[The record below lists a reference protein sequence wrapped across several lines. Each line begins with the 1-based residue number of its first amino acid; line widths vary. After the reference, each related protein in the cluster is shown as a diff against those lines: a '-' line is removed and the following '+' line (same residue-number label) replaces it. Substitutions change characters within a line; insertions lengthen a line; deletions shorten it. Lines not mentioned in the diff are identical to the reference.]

1 MIQADAKCV
10 NNGAKVNEAITAINP
25 LLNMGIALGSVA
37 APKVSF
43 TADSVQI
50 ILPDARAMTDT
61 EVEIVAENN
70 TPSTLWF
77 ASSSVQGYDN

>member
-1 MIQADAKCV
+1 MIVADAKCA

-25 LLNMGIALGSVA
+25 LLNMDIALGNVA

-43 TADSVQI
+43 TTDSVQI

-61 EVEIVAENN
+61 EVEIVDENN

>member
-1 MIQADAKCV
+1 MITANAKCA
-10 NNGAKVNEAITAINP
+10 NNGAKVNEAIMAINP
-25 LLNMGIALGSVA
+25 LLNMGIALGNVA
-37 APKVSF
+37 APNVSF

-50 ILPDARAMTDT
+50 ILPDARGLTDT
-61 EVEIVAENN
+61 EFEIIAENN

>member
-1 MIQADAKCV
+1 MIVANAKCA
-10 NNGAKVNEAITAINP
+10 NNGAKVNEAIMAINP
-25 LLNMGIALGSVA
+25 LLNMGIVLGNVA

-61 EVEIVAENN
+61 AVEIVADNN

-77 ASSSVQGYDN
+77 ASSDKQEYES